1 MKSKKS
7 KTKNFVRNLN
17 DFTKGVGNPW
27 DPLGSYTGMP
37 VQDERGVGTV
47 EDLADVPTQDVDDL

>member
-1 MKSKKS
+1 M
-7 KTKNFVRNLN
+7 RNLN

-37 VQDERGVGTV
+37 VQDERGVGMV

>member
-1 MKSKKS
+1 M
-7 KTKNFVRNLN
+7 RNLN
-17 DFTKGVGNPW
+17 DFTKGVGNAW

-37 VQDERGVGTV
+37 VQDERGVGMV

>member
-17 DFTKGVGNPW
+17 VFTKGVGNPW

-37 VQDERGVGTV
+37 VQDERGVGMV